1 MLHYLQAVVVAMHKN
16 ETLNSTKPHEKYQHF
31 VAPQADAAVT
41 VAPCVYQRMLIGPEK
56 VATIHLNSF

>member
-16 ETLNSTKPHEKYQHF
+16 ETLNSTKPHEKYRHF
-31 VAPQADAAVT
+31 VAPQVDAAVT
-41 VAPCVYQRMLIGPEK
+41 VAPSVFQSLLIGPDN